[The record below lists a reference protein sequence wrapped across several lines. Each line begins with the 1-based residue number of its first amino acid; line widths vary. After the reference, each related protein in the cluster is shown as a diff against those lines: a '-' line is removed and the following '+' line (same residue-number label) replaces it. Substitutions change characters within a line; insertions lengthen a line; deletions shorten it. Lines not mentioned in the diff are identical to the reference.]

1 MLGHHR
7 FLCLGFLIC
16 TDLQR
21 RELVSRRVIA
31 GLVPATS
38 SVFGPPVGLVPAG
51 HSTQYEKLIGLGCDR
66 RPSNSAFSLSLAFC
80 FPYRANLFA
89 LQGLH
94 RRRGWASGVH
104 RHPPVVSRRSP
115 CPSCLPPL
123 RRARVPASTCGGAS
137 EPLTATGG
145 AVRGSAGTSSAKRG
159 APSAIPAAAWGGCWL
174 VAWGGGGRWH
184 PLGHPVRRWHMRICP
199 RRRFRPGAPIG
210 AIIPDT
216 WT

>member
-123 RRARVPASTCGGAS
+123 APGPGPRLHLRRCLRASDSDTWCCSGFCGHFVCKEGRAFRH
-137 EPLTATGG
+137 PGCGLGWLLVGRLGRGG
-145 AVRGSAGTSSAKRG
+145 VGGIRWGT
-159 APSAIPAAAWGGCWL
+159 PSAVGIRASARGGVAAPAL
-174 VAWGGGGRWH
+174 Q
-184 PLGHPVRRWHMRICP
+184 
-199 RRRFRPGAPIG
+199 
-210 AIIPDT
+210 
-216 WT
+216 